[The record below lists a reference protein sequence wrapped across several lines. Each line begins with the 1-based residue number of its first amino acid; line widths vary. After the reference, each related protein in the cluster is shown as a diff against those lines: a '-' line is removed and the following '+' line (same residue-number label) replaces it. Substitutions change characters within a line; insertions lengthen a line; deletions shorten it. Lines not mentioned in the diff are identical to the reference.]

1 MARLA
6 FVMQLHKDCEAE
18 YKRRHDVI
26 WPELQQLLKAN
37 GISNYSIFLHPKTL
51 QLFAFMQVPNAALLD
66 TLSASLIMQK
76 WWLHM
81 RDIMETNDDA
91 SPVSQLLEEYF
102 YLP

>member
-1 MARLA
+1 MVRLA

-18 YKRRHDVI
+18 YKKRHDVI

-51 QLFAFMQVPNAALLD
+51 QLFACMQMADAAGLN
-66 TLSASLIMQK
+66 TLSASPVMQK

-81 RDIMETNDDA
+81 RDIMDTNDDSSPA
-91 SPVSQLLEEYF
+91 SQALEEYF